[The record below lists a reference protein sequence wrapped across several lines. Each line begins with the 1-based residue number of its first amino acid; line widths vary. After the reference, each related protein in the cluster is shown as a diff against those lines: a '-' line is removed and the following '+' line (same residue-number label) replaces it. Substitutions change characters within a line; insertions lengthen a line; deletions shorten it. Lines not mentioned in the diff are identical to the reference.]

1 MPVCWYFYV
10 ETAGLSLEEVDRL
23 FEIKYERGSGMTYRE
38 AAQEAKE
45 ETRARLDRED
55 DSEASLGEKESRQ
68 EVEMVTGNA

>member
-1 MPVCWYFYV
+1 M
-10 ETAGLSLEEVDRL
+10 

-68 EVEMVTGNA
+68 EVEVVTGDA